1 MFYFANIGPRSG
13 PILGRHRFVA
23 IGVLQ
28 APDDRSPIGMALAI
42 GRADHE
48 VEVWELTVRG
58 VEQPGR
64 WVVVD
69 REFRPAQCDSV
80 RPRCRG
86 GGCAGRPP
94 ASTG

>member
-28 APDDRSPIGMALAI
+28 APHDRASIGMALAM
-42 GRADHE
+42 GRADAD
-48 VEVWELTVRG
+48 VEVWELTVGG
-58 VEQPGR
+58 VELPGR

-69 REFRPAQCDSV
+69 REFH
-80 RPRCRG
+80 
-86 GGCAGRPP
+86 P
-94 ASTG
+94 ASESGRAPRG